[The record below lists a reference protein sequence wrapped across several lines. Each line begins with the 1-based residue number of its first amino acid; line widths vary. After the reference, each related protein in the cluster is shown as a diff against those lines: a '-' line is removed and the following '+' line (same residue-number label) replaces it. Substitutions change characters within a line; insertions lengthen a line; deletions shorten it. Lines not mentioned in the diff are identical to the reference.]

1 MRGAAPVDEDQ
12 RTRRASVMSL
22 VRDLVAA
29 LGANDDPLLGLFGA
43 FAYDLVFQ
51 IEDLVQKRARE
62 SDQRDIVLYVPDRL
76 LAYDR
81 ATGRGVVLSY
91 DFAWKG
97 KSTEGLPR
105 ETAESVYAKTPRQG
119 FADHAPGEY
128 QATVETARAAF
139 ARGDLFEAVPG
150 QLFAEPC
157 ERSPAEVFQ
166 RLCRINPSPYGALMN
181 LGDGEFLVSA
191 SPEMFVRSDGR
202 RVETCPISGTI
213 ARGVDAIGDAEQ
225 IRQLLNSE
233 KDEFELN
240 MCTDV
245 DRNDKARVCV
255 PGTIKVLARR
265 QIETYSKLFH
275 TVDHVEGMLRPGFD
289 SLDAFLTHA
298 WAVTVTGAPKLWAM
312 QFVEDHERSSRRW
325 YAGAIGAVNF
335 DGSINTGLTI
345 RTIRM
350 KDGLAEVRVGA
361 TCLFDSDPAAE
372 DRECQV
378 KAAALFQAL
387 RGDPPKPLSAFAP
400 DATGSGKRVL
410 LIDHDDSFV
419 HMLAD
424 YFRQV
429 GATVTVVRH
438 VHALADAEAARA
450 TICWCCRRGRAGR
463 RISAIAKTIDAA
475 LDKKLPIFGVC
486 LGVQAIGEYFGGQL
500 GQLGQPAHGRPSRV
514 QVRGGRLMQNL
525 PNEIVIGRYHS
536 LYVER
541 DSMPEVLTV
550 TASTEDGVAMAIE
563 HKTLAGRRRAVSP
576 GIADVARRR
585 SRPAHRGERVP
596 AWRTD
601 QLMIANRDPKEIPM
615 TFEHDLKAAVRTIP
629 DYPKPGILFR
639 DITTLLGDARAFRR
653 AVDELVQPW
662 AGNKIDKVAGIEA
675 RGFILGGAV
684 AHQVSAGFVPIR
696 KKGKLPHTT
705 VRIAY
710 SLEYGLDEMEM
721 HADAIHPGE
730 RVILVD
736 DLIATGGT
744 AEGAV
749 KLMRQIGANVVAACF
764 IIDLPDLGGAAKL
777 RAMDVP
783 VRTLMAFDGH

>member
-1 MRGAAPVDEDQ
+1 MNRTVFSLPEHSEYRTSSGLAITRAVEQFSGDAKRLDDLIDVLDRRRGVVLSSGTTVPGRYESFDLGFSDPPLVLETEAANFTLHALNGRGEVLIAFLGDVLREPCVVLSEKSASRLAGHIVRGAAPVDEEQ

-22 VRDLVAA
+22 VRNLVASFT
-29 LGANDDPLLGLFGA
+29 ANDDPMLGLFGA

-51 IEDLVQKRARE
+51 IEDLVQRRARE
-62 SDQRDIVLYVPDRL
+62 ADQRDIVLYVPDRL

-91 DFAWKG
+91 DFSWKG
-97 KSTEGLPR
+97 KSTAGLPR
-105 ETAESVYAKTPRQG
+105 DTAESIYAKTPRQG
-119 FADHAPGEY
+119 FADHGPGEY

-181 LGDGEFLVSA
+181 LGEGEFLVAA

-275 TVDHVEGMLRPGFD
+275 TVDHVEGILRPGFD
-289 SLDAFLTHA
+289 SLDAFLAHA

-312 QFVEDHERSSRRW
+312 QFVEDNERSSRRW

-387 RGDPPKPLSAFAP
+387 RGDAPKPLSAFAP
-400 DATGSGKRVL
+400 DATGSGKKVL

-429 GATVTVVRH
+429 GASVTVVRH
-438 VHALADAEAARA
+438 IHAQQMLSQKIWDLLVLSPGP
-450 TICWCCRRGRAGR
+450 GRPEDFG
-463 RISAIAKTIDAA
+463 ILKTIATA

-500 GQLGQPAHGRPSRV
+500 GQLSHPAHGRPSRV

-541 DSMPEVLTV
+541 DSVPDVLQV
-550 TASTEDGVAMAIE
+550 TATTEDGVAMAIE
-563 HKTLAGRRRAVSP
+563 HKTLPVGGVQFHPESLMSL
-576 GIADVARRR
+576 GGDVGLRIV
-585 SRPAHRGERVP
+585 E
-596 AWRTD
+596 
-601 QLMIANRDPKEIPM
+601 N
-615 TFEHDLKAAVRTIP
+615 
-629 DYPKPGILFR
+629 
-639 DITTLLGDARAFRR
+639 AFR
-653 AVDELVQPW
+653 L
-662 AGNKIDKVAGIEA
+662 
-675 RGFILGGAV
+675 
-684 AHQVSAGFVPIR
+684 H
-696 KKGKLPHTT
+696 
-705 VRIAY
+705 
-710 SLEYGLDEMEM
+710 
-721 HADAIHPGE
+721 
-730 RVILVD
+730 
-736 DLIATGGT
+736 
-744 AEGAV
+744 V
-749 KLMRQIGANVVAACF
+749 KAN
-764 IIDLPDLGGAAKL
+764 
-777 RAMDVP
+777 
-783 VRTLMAFDGH
+783 

>member
-1 MRGAAPVDEDQ
+1 MNRTVFSLPDHSEYRTRGGLLVARSVEHFSGGASRLDDLIELLDRRRGVVLSSGTTVPGRYESFDLGFADPPLQLQTTGLDFSLSALNVRGEVLIAFLGEVLRDPCIVITERSASRLAGHILRGEAPVDEDQ
-12 RTRRASVMSL
+12 RTRRATVMSL
-22 VRDLVAA
+22 VRELVAA
-29 LGANDDPLLGLFGA
+29 FGSNEDSLLGLFGA

-51 IEDLVQKRARE
+51 IEDLVQKRKRE
-62 SDQRDIVLYVPDRL
+62 ADQRDIVLFVPDRL

-81 ATGRGVVLSY
+81 ATARGVILSY
-91 DFAWKG
+91 DFAWNG
-97 KSTEGLPR
+97 QSSNGRLR
-105 ETAESVYAKTPRQG
+105 ETSESVYVKTPRQA
-119 FADHAPGEY
+119 FSDHAAGEY

-150 QLFAEPC
+150 QLFGEPC
-157 ERSPAEVFQ
+157 DRSPAEVFQ

-202 RVETCPISGTI
+202 RIETCPISGTI

-225 IRQLLNSE
+225 IRQLLNSQ

-245 DRNDKARVCV
+245 DRNDKARICV

-275 TVDHVEGMLRPGFD
+275 TVDHVEGMLRPDFD

-312 QFVEDHERSSRRW
+312 QFVEDHERSPRRW
-325 YAGAIGAVNF
+325 YAGAIGVVNF
-335 DGSINTGLTI
+335 DGGINTGLTI

-350 KDGLAEVRVGA
+350 KDGIAEVRVGA

-387 RGDPPKPLSAFAP
+387 RGDPPKRLSTFAP

-429 GATVTVVRH
+429 GAGVTVVRY
-438 VHALADAEAARA
+438 VHAQKMLDSGNYDLLVLSPGPGRPEDFGIAA
-450 TICWCCRRGRAGR
+450 
-463 RISAIAKTIDAA
+463 TIDAA
-475 LDKKLPIFGVC
+475 LGKKLPIFGVC
-486 LGVQAIGEYFGGQL
+486 LGVQAIGEYFGGRL
-500 GQLGQPAHGRPSRV
+500 GQLRQPAHGRPSRV
-514 QVRGGRLMQNL
+514 QVRGGRLMRNL

-541 DSMPEVLTV
+541 DGMPDVLEV

-563 HKTLAGRRRAVSP
+563 HKTLPVAGVQFHPESLMSL
-576 GIADVARRR
+576 G
-585 SRPAHRGERVP
+585 GEVGLRIVE
-596 AWRTD
+596 
-601 QLMIANRDPKEIPM
+601 N
-615 TFEHDLKAAVRTIP
+615 
-629 DYPKPGILFR
+629 
-639 DITTLLGDARAFRR
+639 AFRLN
-653 AVDELVQPW
+653 A
-662 AGNKIDKVAGIEA
+662 
-675 RGFILGGAV
+675 
-684 AHQVSAGFVPIR
+684 
-696 KKGKLPHTT
+696 
-705 VRIAY
+705 
-710 SLEYGLDEMEM
+710 
-721 HADAIHPGE
+721 
-730 RVILVD
+730 
-736 DLIATGGT
+736 
-744 AEGAV
+744 
-749 KLMRQIGANVVAACF
+749 
-764 IIDLPDLGGAAKL
+764 
-777 RAMDVP
+777 
-783 VRTLMAFDGH
+783 

>member
-1 MRGAAPVDEDQ
+1 MNRTVFSLPARSEYHTRGGLAVTRSVEQFSGGSSKLDDLIDLLDRRSGVVLSSGTTVPGRYESFDLGFADPPLRLETKGFDFSLQAQNARGEVLIAFLGDVLREPCVIITEKSSSCIAGHIVRGAAPIDEDQ

-29 LGANDDPLLGLFGA
+29 FGASEDPLLGLFGA

-91 DFAWKG
+91 DFAWKA
-97 KSTEGLPR
+97 KSSEGLPR
-105 ETAESVYAKTPRQG
+105 DTPESVYAKVPRQG
-119 FADHAPGEY
+119 FSDHALGEY

-191 SPEMFVRSDGR
+191 SPEMFVRSDGM

-213 ARGVDAIGDAEQ
+213 ARGIDAIGDAEQ

-361 TCLFDSDPAAE
+361 TCLFDSDPEAE

-438 VHALADAEAARA
+438 VHALEMLQQENWDLLVLSPGP
-450 TICWCCRRGRAGR
+450 GRPEDFG
-463 RISAIAKTIDAA
+463 ISRTIDAA
-475 LDKKLPIFGVC
+475 LDRKLPIFGVC
-486 LGVQAIGEYFGGQL
+486 LGLQAIGEYFGGQL
-500 GQLGQPAHGRPSRV
+500 GQLRQPAHGRPSSV

-541 DSMPEVLTV
+541 GSIPEVLTV
-550 TASTEDGVAMAIE
+550 TASTEDGIAMAIE
-563 HKTLAGRRRAVSP
+563 HRTLPVGGVQFHPESLMSL
-576 GIADVARRR
+576 G
-585 SRPAHRGERVP
+585 GEVGLRIVE
-596 AWRTD
+596 
-601 QLMIANRDPKEIPM
+601 N
-615 TFEHDLKAAVRTIP
+615 
-629 DYPKPGILFR
+629 
-639 DITTLLGDARAFRR
+639 AFR
-653 AVDELVQPW
+653 
-662 AGNKIDKVAGIEA
+662 
-675 RGFILGGAV
+675 LGMPA
-684 AHQVSAGFVPIR
+684 S
-696 KKGKLPHTT
+696 
-705 VRIAY
+705 
-710 SLEYGLDEMEM
+710 
-721 HADAIHPGE
+721 
-730 RVILVD
+730 
-736 DLIATGGT
+736 
-744 AEGAV
+744 
-749 KLMRQIGANVVAACF
+749 
-764 IIDLPDLGGAAKL
+764 
-777 RAMDVP
+777 
-783 VRTLMAFDGH
+783 

>member
-1 MRGAAPVDEDQ
+1 MNRTVFSLPDHSEYRTRGGLLVTRSVEHFSGGASRLDDLIELLDRRRGVVLSSGTTVPGRYESFDLGFADPPLQLQTTGVNFSLSALNARGEVLIAFLGDVLREPCVVITERSAGRLAGHVLRGEAPVDEDQ

-29 LGANDDPLLGLFGA
+29 FGANDDALLGLFGA

-51 IEDLVQKRARE
+51 IEDLVQKRPRE
-62 SDQRDIVLYVPDRL
+62 SDQRDIVLFVPDRL

-81 ATGRGVVLSY
+81 ATAQGVVLSY
-91 DFAWKG
+91 DFAWNG
-97 KSTEGLPR
+97 RSSRGLPR
-105 ETAESVYAKTPRQG
+105 DTSESVYARTPRQG
-119 FADHAPGEY
+119 FADHAAGEY

-150 QLFAEPC
+150 QLFGEPC

-181 LGDGEFLVSA
+181 LGEGEFLVAA

-202 RVETCPISGTI
+202 RIETCPISGTI

-225 IRQLLNSE
+225 IRQLLNSQ

-312 QFVEDHERSSRRW
+312 QFVEDHERSPRRW
-325 YAGAIGAVNF
+325 YAGAIGVVNF

-387 RGDPPKPLSAFAP
+387 RGDPPKRLSTFAP

-429 GATVTVVRH
+429 GASVTVVRY
-438 VHALADAEAARA
+438 VHARHMLESASYDLLVLSPGP
-450 TICWCCRRGRAGR
+450 GRPEDF
-463 RISAIAKTIDAA
+463 AIASTIDAA
-475 LDKKLPIFGVC
+475 LARKLPIFGVC
-486 LGVQAIGEYFGGQL
+486 LGVQAIGEYFGGRL
-500 GQLGQPAHGRPSRV
+500 GQLQQPAHGRPSRV
-514 QVRGGRLMQNL
+514 QVKGGRLMQNL

-541 DSMPEVLTV
+541 DSMPDVLQV

-563 HKTLAGRRRAVSP
+563 HKTLPVAGVQFHPESLMSL
-576 GIADVARRR
+576 G
-585 SRPAHRGERVP
+585 GEVGLRIVE
-596 AWRTD
+596 
-601 QLMIANRDPKEIPM
+601 N
-615 TFEHDLKAAVRTIP
+615 
-629 DYPKPGILFR
+629 
-639 DITTLLGDARAFRR
+639 AFR
-653 AVDELVQPW
+653 
-662 AGNKIDKVAGIEA
+662 
-675 RGFILGGAV
+675 LGA
-684 AHQVSAGFVPIR
+684 
-696 KKGKLPHTT
+696 LT
-705 VRIAY
+705 
-710 SLEYGLDEMEM
+710 
-721 HADAIHPGE
+721 
-730 RVILVD
+730 
-736 DLIATGGT
+736 
-744 AEGAV
+744 
-749 KLMRQIGANVVAACF
+749 N
-764 IIDLPDLGGAAKL
+764 
-777 RAMDVP
+777 
-783 VRTLMAFDGH
+783 

>member
-1 MRGAAPVDEDQ
+1 MNRTAFSLPAHSQYRTHGGLEISRVVEQFTGGASRLDDLIDLLDRRRGVVLSSGTTVPGRYESFDLGFSDPPLRLETAGSGFSLEALNQRGEVLIAFLGDTLREPCVVITEKNASRLAGHIVRGAAPVDEEQ

-29 LGANDDPLLGLFGA
+29 LGAAADPLLGLFGA

-51 IEDLVQKRARE
+51 MEDLVQKRARE
-62 SDQRDIVLYVPDRL
+62 ADQRDIVLYVPDRL

-81 ATGRGVVLSY
+81 ATGRGVVLNY

-97 KSTEGLPR
+97 KSTAGLPR
-105 ETAESVYAKTPRQG
+105 DTTESIYAKTARQG

-181 LGDGEFLVSA
+181 LGDGEFLVAA

-312 QFVEDHERSSRRW
+312 QFVEDNERSSRRW
-325 YAGAIGAVNF
+325 YAGAIGCVNF

-410 LIDHDDSFV
+410 LIDQDDSFV

-438 VHALADAEAARA
+438 VHAQEMLKQNGWDLLVLSPGPGRPEDFAISR
-450 TICWCCRRGRAGR
+450 TIG
-463 RISAIAKTIDAA
+463 TA

-500 GQLGQPAHGRPSRV
+500 GQLGPPAPGRPLPFALCRAR
-514 QVRGGRLMQNL
+514 QHARCAQCDREHRGR
-525 PNEIVIGRYHS
+525 R
-536 LYVER
+536 R
-541 DSMPEVLTV
+541 DGDR
-550 TASTEDGVAMAIE
+550 AQD
-563 HKTLAGRRRAVSP
+563 LAGRRRAVPP
-576 GIADVARRR
+576 GIADVAWRR
-585 SRPAHRGERVP
+585 SGSADRGERVP
-596 AWRTD
+596 AWRGR
-601 QLMIANRDPKEIPM
+601 QLKRIRHCEEHLRRSNPALPAPHGLLRGVCHRARIRATRWLAM
-615 TFEHDLKAAVRTIP
+615 T
-629 DYPKPGILFR
+629 
-639 DITTLLGDARAFRR
+639 
-653 AVDELVQPW
+653 
-662 AGNKIDKVAGIEA
+662 
-675 RGFILGGAV
+675 
-684 AHQVSAGFVPIR
+684 
-696 KKGKLPHTT
+696 KK
-705 VRIAY
+705 
-710 SLEYGLDEMEM
+710 
-721 HADAIHPGE
+721 
-730 RVILVD
+730 
-736 DLIATGGT
+736 
-744 AEGAV
+744 
-749 KLMRQIGANVVAACF
+749 
-764 IIDLPDLGGAAKL
+764 
-777 RAMDVP
+777 
-783 VRTLMAFDGH
+783 

>member
-1 MRGAAPVDEDQ
+1 MNRTAFSLPARSEYRTHGGLMVSRSVEQFSGDAKRLDDLIDLLDRRRGVVLSSGTTVPGRYESFDLGFSDPPMKLETTGSDFLLEALNERGQVLIAFLGDALREPCVVITKKDPTRLAGHIVRGAAPVDEDQ

-29 LGANDDPLLGLFGA
+29 LGAHDDPLLGLFGA

-81 ATGRGVVLSY
+81 ASGRGVVLNY
-91 DFAWKG
+91 DFTWKEM
-97 KSTEGLPR
+97 SSEGLPR
-105 ETAESVYAKTPRQG
+105 TTLESVYAQTPRQG
-119 FADHAPGEY
+119 FADHQAGEY

-181 LGDGEFLVSA
+181 LGDGEFLVAA
-191 SPEMFVRSDGR
+191 SPEMFVRCDGR

-275 TVDHVEGMLRPGFD
+275 TVDHVEGILRPGFD

-312 QFVEDHERSSRRW
+312 QFVEDHERSPRRW

-438 VHALADAEAARA
+438 IHAQQMLD
-450 TICWCCRRGRAGR
+450 TQNYDLLVLSPGPGRPEDFG
-463 RISAIAKTIDAA
+463 ISKTIDAA
-475 LDKKLPIFGVC
+475 LGKKLPIFGVC
-486 LGVQAIGEYFGGQL
+486 LGVQAIGEYFGGHL

-514 QVRGGRLMQNL
+514 QVRGGRLMRNL

-541 DSMPEVLTV
+541 DSMPEVLSV

-563 HKTLAGRRRAVSP
+563 HKTLPVGGVQFHPESLMSL
-576 GIADVARRR
+576 G
-585 SRPAHRGERVP
+585 GEVGLRIVE
-596 AWRTD
+596 
-601 QLMIANRDPKEIPM
+601 N
-615 TFEHDLKAAVRTIP
+615 
-629 DYPKPGILFR
+629 
-639 DITTLLGDARAFRR
+639 AFR
-653 AVDELVQPW
+653 
-662 AGNKIDKVAGIEA
+662 
-675 RGFILGGAV
+675 LG
-684 AHQVSAGFVPIR
+684 
-696 KKGKLPHTT
+696 
-705 VRIAY
+705 
-710 SLEYGLDEMEM
+710 
-721 HADAIHPGE
+721 
-730 RVILVD
+730 
-736 DLIATGGT
+736 
-744 AEGAV
+744 
-749 KLMRQIGANVVAACF
+749 
-764 IIDLPDLGGAAKL
+764 
-777 RAMDVP
+777 VP
-783 VRTLMAFDGH
+783 VS

>member
-1 MRGAAPVDEDQ
+1 MNRTVFSLPEHSEYRTKGGLAVSRAVEHFTGHADRLDDLIDLLDRRRGVVLSSGTTVPGRYDSFDLGFSDPPLRLETVGSNFSLEALNARGEVLIAFLGDTLREPCVVIDDKTATRLGGHILRGDAPVDEGE

-22 VRDLVAA
+22 VRDLVAV
-29 LGANDDPLLGLFGA
+29 LGSSADALLGLFGA

-51 IEDLVQKRARE
+51 MEDLVQKRTRE
-62 SDQRDIVLYVPDRL
+62 SDQRDVVLYVPDRL

-81 ATGRGVVLSY
+81 ATGRGVILSY

-97 KSTEGLPR
+97 KSTDGLPR
-105 ETAESVYAKTPRQG
+105 ETQESIYAKIPRQG

-181 LGDGEFLVSA
+181 LGDGEFLVAA

-245 DRNDKARVCV
+245 DRNDKARICV

-275 TVDHVEGMLRPGFD
+275 TVDHVEGVLRPGFD

-312 QFVEDHERSSRRW
+312 QFVE
-325 YAGAIGAVNF
+325 

-387 RGDPPKPLSAFAP
+387 RGDPPKPLSAIAP
-400 DATGSGKRVL
+400 DASGSGKRVL

-438 VHALADAEAARA
+438 VHALDMLRA
-450 TICWCCRRGRAGR
+450 QSYDLLVLSPGPGRPEDFGV
-463 RISAIAKTIDAA
+463 AKTIGAA

-486 LGVQAIGEYFGGQL
+486 LGLQAIGEYFGGQL
-500 GQLGQPAHGRPSRV
+500 GQLGQPAHGRPSRI
-514 QVRGGRLMQNL
+514 QVRGGRLLQNL

-541 DSMPEVLTV
+541 DSMPDVLDV

-563 HKTLAGRRRAVSP
+563 HRTLPIGGVQFHPESLMSL
-576 GIADVARRR
+576 G
-585 SRPAHRGERVP
+585 GEVGLRIVE
-596 AWRTD
+596 
-601 QLMIANRDPKEIPM
+601 N
-615 TFEHDLKAAVRTIP
+615 
-629 DYPKPGILFR
+629 
-639 DITTLLGDARAFRR
+639 AFRLKES
-653 AVDELVQPW
+653 V
-662 AGNKIDKVAGIEA
+662 
-675 RGFILGGAV
+675 
-684 AHQVSAGFVPIR
+684 H
-696 KKGKLPHTT
+696 
-705 VRIAY
+705 
-710 SLEYGLDEMEM
+710 
-721 HADAIHPGE
+721 
-730 RVILVD
+730 
-736 DLIATGGT
+736 
-744 AEGAV
+744 
-749 KLMRQIGANVVAACF
+749 
-764 IIDLPDLGGAAKL
+764 
-777 RAMDVP
+777 
-783 VRTLMAFDGH
+783 

>member
-1 MRGAAPVDEDQ
+1 MNRTVFSLPEHETYRTAGGLDVSRAALRFTGGAALDELIELLDRRRGVVLSSGTTVPGRYESFDMGFADPPLVLETAGTRFELRALNPRGEVLIAFLAATLREPSITIAETSATRIAGTILRGEAPVDEEQ
-12 RTRRASVMSL
+12 RTRRASAMSL
-22 VRDLVAA
+22 VRAIVATLA
-29 LGANDDPLLGLFGA
+29 SQADPLLGLYGA

-51 IEDLVQKRARE
+51 MEDLTMKRARE
-62 SDQRDIVLYVPDRL
+62 ADQRDIVLYIPDRL

-81 ATGRGVVLSY
+81 ATGRGVTLSY
-91 DFAWKG
+91 DFAFNG
-97 KSTEGLPR
+97 KSTEGLPNA
-105 ETAESVYAKTPRQG
+105 TGDSVYARTARQG
-119 FADHAPGEY
+119 FTDHAPGEY

-157 ERSPAEVFQ
+157 DRSPAEVFQ
-166 RLCRINPSPYGALMN
+166 RLCRINPSPYGGLVN

-202 RVETCPISGTI
+202 RIETCPISGTI
-213 ARGVDAIGDAEQ
+213 ARGADAIGDAER
-225 IRQLLNSE
+225 IRELLNSQ

-289 SLDAFLTHA
+289 ALDAFLTHA
-298 WAVTVTGAPKLWAM
+298 WAVTVTGAPKKWAM

-325 YAGAIGAVNF
+325 YAGAFGFVGF

-372 DRECQV
+372 DRECLT

-387 RGDPPKPLSAFAP
+387 RGDPPKPLSAVAP

-429 GATVTVVRH
+429 GAQVSVTRH
-438 VHALADAEAARA
+438 NHALAMLGSGSYDLLVLSPGP
-450 TICWCCRRGRAGR
+450 GRPEDFG
-463 RISAIAKTIDAA
+463 IAKTIDLA
-475 LDKKLPIFGVC
+475 LEKKLPVFGVC

-500 GQLGQPAHGRPSRV
+500 GQLTQPAHGRPSRV
-514 QVRGGRLMQNL
+514 QVRGGTLMQNL
-525 PNEIVIGRYHS
+525 PNEITIGRYHS
-536 LYVER
+536 LFVER
-541 DSMPEVLTV
+541 DSMPDVLDV

-563 HKTLAGRRRAVSP
+563 HKTLPVGGVQFHPES
-576 GIADVARRR
+576 
-585 SRPAHRGERVP
+585 
-596 AWRTD
+596 
-601 QLMIANRDPKEIPM
+601 LMS
-615 TFEHDLKAAVRTIP
+615 
-629 DYPKPGILFR
+629 
-639 DITTLLGDARAFRR
+639 LGDEVGLRIVENAFR
-653 AVDELVQPW
+653 
-662 AGNKIDKVAGIEA
+662 
-675 RGFILGGAV
+675 LG
-684 AHQVSAGFVPIR
+684 H
-696 KKGKLPHTT
+696 
-705 VRIAY
+705 
-710 SLEYGLDEMEM
+710 
-721 HADAIHPGE
+721 
-730 RVILVD
+730 
-736 DLIATGGT
+736 
-744 AEGAV
+744 
-749 KLMRQIGANVVAACF
+749 NAA
-764 IIDLPDLGGAAKL
+764 
-777 RAMDVP
+777 
-783 VRTLMAFDGH
+783 

>member
-1 MRGAAPVDEDQ
+1 MNRTAFSLPEHSEYRTSGGLAISRTVEQFTGDAKRLDDLIELLDRRRGVVLSSGTTVPGRYESFDLGFSDPPLVLQTVGSDFSLTALNTRGEVLIAFLGDVLREPCVVISEKSPTRLAGHIIRGAAPVEEDQ

-29 LGANDDPLLGLFGA
+29 LFANDDPLLGLFGA
-43 FAYDLVFQ
+43 FAYD
-51 IEDLVQKRARE
+51 
-62 SDQRDIVLYVPDRL
+62 
-76 LAYDR
+76 R

-91 DFAWKG
+91 DFTWKG
-97 KSTEGLPR
+97 KSTKGLPR
-105 ETAESVYAKTPRQG
+105 DTAESVYAKTPRQG
-119 FADHAPGEY
+119 FADHGPGEY
-128 QATVETARAAF
+128 QATVEVARAAF

-150 QLFAEPC
+150 QLFAETC

-181 LGDGEFLVSA
+181 LGEGEFLVAA

-275 TVDHVEGMLRPGFD
+275 TVDHVEGVQRTGFD
-289 SLDAFLTHA
+289 TLDAFLTHA

-312 QFVEDHERSSRRW
+312 QFVEDHERSPRRW
-325 YAGAIGAVNF
+325 YAGAIGCVNF

-400 DATGSGKRVL
+400 DATGSGKQVL

-429 GATVTVVRH
+429 GADVTVVRH
-438 VHALADAEAARA
+438 VHALDMLKRKAWDLLVLSPGP
-450 TICWCCRRGRAGR
+450 GRPEDFG
-463 RISAIAKTIDAA
+463 ISKTI
-475 LDKKLPIFGVC
+475 G
-486 LGVQAIGEYFGGQL
+486 
-500 GQLGQPAHGRPSRV
+500 
-514 QVRGGRLMQNL
+514 
-525 PNEIVIGRYHS
+525 
-536 LYVER
+536 
-541 DSMPEVLTV
+541 
-550 TASTEDGVAMAIE
+550 
-563 HKTLAGRRRAVSP
+563 
-576 GIADVARRR
+576 
-585 SRPAHRGERVP
+585 
-596 AWRTD
+596 
-601 QLMIANRDPKEIPM
+601 
-615 TFEHDLKAAVRTIP
+615 
-629 DYPKPGILFR
+629 
-639 DITTLLGDARAFRR
+639 
-653 AVDELVQPW
+653 
-662 AGNKIDKVAGIEA
+662 
-675 RGFILGGAV
+675 
-684 AHQVSAGFVPIR
+684 
-696 KKGKLPHTT
+696 
-705 VRIAY
+705 
-710 SLEYGLDEMEM
+710 
-721 HADAIHPGE
+721 
-730 RVILVD
+730 
-736 DLIATGGT
+736 
-744 AEGAV
+744 
-749 KLMRQIGANVVAACF
+749 
-764 IIDLPDLGGAAKL
+764 
-777 RAMDVP
+777 
-783 VRTLMAFDGH
+783 

>member
-1 MRGAAPVDEDQ
+1 MNRTVFSLPDHSEYRTRGGLLVARSVEHFSGGASRLDDLIELLDRRRGVVLSSGTTVPGRYESFDLGFADPPLQLQTTGLDFSLSALNVRGEVLIAFLGEVLRDPCIVITERSASRLAGHILRGEAPVDEDQ
-12 RTRRASVMSL
+12 RTRRATVMSL
-22 VRDLVAA
+22 VRELVAA
-29 LGANDDPLLGLFGA
+29 FGSNEDSLLGLFGA

-51 IEDLVQKRARE
+51 IEDLVQKRKRE
-62 SDQRDIVLYVPDRL
+62 ADQRDIVLFVPDRL

-81 ATGRGVVLSY
+81 ATARGVILSY
-91 DFAWKG
+91 DFAWNG
-97 KSTEGLPR
+97 QSSNGRLR
-105 ETAESVYAKTPRQG
+105 ETSESVYVKTPRQA
-119 FADHAPGEY
+119 FSDHAAGEY

-150 QLFAEPC
+150 QLFGEPC
-157 ERSPAEVFQ
+157 DRSPAEVFQ

-202 RVETCPISGTI
+202 RIETCPISGTI

-225 IRQLLNSE
+225 IRQLLNSQ

-245 DRNDKARVCV
+245 DRNDKARICV

-312 QFVEDHERSSRRW
+312 QFVEDHERSPRRW
-325 YAGAIGAVNF
+325 YAGAIGVVNF
-335 DGSINTGLTI
+335 DGGINTGLTI

-350 KDGLAEVRVGA
+350 KDGIAEVRVGA

-387 RGDPPKPLSAFAP
+387 RGDPPKRLSTFAP

-429 GATVTVVRH
+429 GAGVTVVRY
-438 VHALADAEAARA
+438 VHAQKMLDSGNYDLLVLSPGPGRPEDFSIAA
-450 TICWCCRRGRAGR
+450 
-463 RISAIAKTIDAA
+463 TIDAA
-475 LDKKLPIFGVC
+475 LGKKLPIFGVC
-486 LGVQAIGEYFGGQL
+486 LGVQAIGEYFGGRL
-500 GQLGQPAHGRPSRV
+500 GQLRQPAHGRPSRV
-514 QVRGGRLMQNL
+514 QVRGGRLMRNL

-541 DSMPEVLTV
+541 DGMPDVLEV

-563 HKTLAGRRRAVSP
+563 HKTLPVAGVQFHPESLMSL
-576 GIADVARRR
+576 G
-585 SRPAHRGERVP
+585 GEVGLRIVE
-596 AWRTD
+596 
-601 QLMIANRDPKEIPM
+601 N
-615 TFEHDLKAAVRTIP
+615 
-629 DYPKPGILFR
+629 
-639 DITTLLGDARAFRR
+639 AFR
-653 AVDELVQPW
+653 L
-662 AGNKIDKVAGIEA
+662 
-675 RGFILGGAV
+675 
-684 AHQVSAGFVPIR
+684 SA
-696 KKGKLPHTT
+696 
-705 VRIAY
+705 
-710 SLEYGLDEMEM
+710 
-721 HADAIHPGE
+721 
-730 RVILVD
+730 
-736 DLIATGGT
+736 
-744 AEGAV
+744 
-749 KLMRQIGANVVAACF
+749 
-764 IIDLPDLGGAAKL
+764 
-777 RAMDVP
+777 
-783 VRTLMAFDGH
+783 

>member
-1 MRGAAPVDEDQ
+1 MNRTVFALPARSDYVTRGGLAITRVAEQFTGGANRLDDLVSLLDRRRGVVLSSGTTVPGRYESFDLGFSDPPLKLETTGVNFKLEALNARGEVLIAFLADVLREPCVVVSEKTATGLAGHIIRGDAPVEEDQ

-29 LGANDDPLLGLFGA
+29 FSANDDGLLGLFGA

-51 IEDLVQKRARE
+51 IEDLVQRRPRE
-62 SDQRDIVLYVPDRL
+62 TDQRDIVLYVPDRL

-97 KSTEGLPR
+97 TSTKGLPR
-105 ETAESVYAKTPRQG
+105 ETAESPYVKTGRQG

-139 ARGDLFEAVPG
+139 VRGDLFEAVPG

-157 ERSPAEVFQ
+157 DRSPAEVFQ
-166 RLCRINPSPYGALMN
+166 RLCVINPSPYGALMN

-213 ARGVDAIGDAEQ
+213 ARGTDAIGDAEQ

-289 SLDAFLTHA
+289 ALDAFLTHA

-312 QFVEDHERSSRRW
+312 QFVEDHERSPRRW

-429 GATVTVVRH
+429 GASVTVVRY
-438 VHALADAEAARA
+438 VHALDMLKQKR
-450 TICWCCRRGRAGR
+450 WDLLVLSPGPGRPEDFG
-463 RISAIAKTIDAA
+463 IKTTIDAA
-475 LDKKLPIFGVC
+475 LENKLPVFGVC
-486 LGVQAIGEYFGGQL
+486 LGVQAIGEYFGGEL
-500 GQLGQPAHGRPSRV
+500 GQLAHPAHGRPSRV
-514 QVRGGRLMQNL
+514 QVRGGRLMRNL

-536 LYVER
+536 LFVER
-541 DSMPEVLTV
+541 DSMPEVLDV
-550 TASTEDGVAMAIE
+550 TASTEDGVAMALE
-563 HKTLAGRRRAVSP
+563 HKTLPVGGVQFHPES
-576 GIADVARRR
+576 
-585 SRPAHRGERVP
+585 
-596 AWRTD
+596 
-601 QLMIANRDPKEIPM
+601 LMS
-615 TFEHDLKAAVRTIP
+615 
-629 DYPKPGILFR
+629 
-639 DITTLLGDARAFRR
+639 LGNEVGLRIVENAFRL
-653 AVDELVQPW
+653 DT
-662 AGNKIDKVAGIEA
+662 EA
-675 RGFILGGAV
+675 
-684 AHQVSAGFVPIR
+684 
-696 KKGKLPHTT
+696 
-705 VRIAY
+705 
-710 SLEYGLDEMEM
+710 
-721 HADAIHPGE
+721 
-730 RVILVD
+730 
-736 DLIATGGT
+736 
-744 AEGAV
+744 
-749 KLMRQIGANVVAACF
+749 N
-764 IIDLPDLGGAAKL
+764 
-777 RAMDVP
+777 
-783 VRTLMAFDGH
+783 

>member
-1 MRGAAPVDEDQ
+1 MNRTVFSLPERSEFTTASGLAILRSVEHFQGNANRLDALIDLLDRRRGVVLSSGTTVPGRYESFDLGFADPPLVLETNGVDFALTALNAGGEVLIAFLGDPLREPCVVITEKTATRLAGHVVRGEAPVEEDQ
-12 RTRRASVMSL
+12 RTRRASVMSV
-22 VRDLVAA
+22 VRDLVRVFASS
-29 LGANDDPLLGLFGA
+29 DDGMLGLFGA

-51 IEDLVQKRARE
+51 IEDLVERRPRE
-62 SDQRDIVLYVPDRL
+62 KDQRDIVLYVPDRL

-81 ATGRGVVLSY
+81 ATSRGAQLSY
-91 DFAWKG
+91 DFTWKG
-97 KSTEGLPR
+97 KSTAGLPR
-105 ETAESVYAKTPRQG
+105 DTAESLYAKTSRQG

-181 LGDGEFLVSA
+181 LGDGEFLVAA

-275 TVDHVEGMLRPGFD
+275 TVDHVEGMLRPGYD
-289 SLDAFLTHA
+289 ALDAFLTHA

-312 QFVEDHERSSRRW
+312 QFVEDHERSPRRW
-325 YAGAIGAVNF
+325 YAGAIGVINF
-335 DGSINTGLTI
+335 DGSINTGLPI

-361 TCLFDSDPAAE
+361 TCLFDSDAAAE

-387 RGDPPKPLSAFAP
+387 RGDPPKPLSAVAP
-400 DATGSGKRVL
+400 DATGSGKQVL

-429 GATVTVVRH
+429 GASVTVVRY
-438 VHALADAEAARA
+438 VHALSMMTKRKWDLLVLSPGP
-450 TICWCCRRGRAGR
+450 GRPEDFK
-463 RISAIAKTIDAA
+463 IASTIDAA
-475 LDKKLPIFGVC
+475 LEKKLAIFGVC

-541 DSMPEVLTV
+541 DSMPDVLDV

-563 HKTLAGRRRAVSP
+563 HKTLAVGGVQFHPESLMSL
-576 GIADVARRR
+576 G
-585 SRPAHRGERVP
+585 GEVGLRIVE
-596 AWRTD
+596 
-601 QLMIANRDPKEIPM
+601 N
-615 TFEHDLKAAVRTIP
+615 
-629 DYPKPGILFR
+629 
-639 DITTLLGDARAFRR
+639 AFR
-653 AVDELVQPW
+653 
-662 AGNKIDKVAGIEA
+662 
-675 RGFILGGAV
+675 LG
-684 AHQVSAGFVPIR
+684 
-696 KKGKLPHTT
+696 T
-705 VRIAY
+705 
-710 SLEYGLDEMEM
+710 
-721 HADAIHPGE
+721 
-730 RVILVD
+730 
-736 DLIATGGT
+736 
-744 AEGAV
+744 
-749 KLMRQIGANVVAACF
+749 
-764 IIDLPDLGGAAKL
+764 
-777 RAMDVP
+777 P
-783 VRTLMAFDGH
+783 VN

>member
-1 MRGAAPVDEDQ
+1 MNRTVFSLPEHSEYLTHGGLSVRRAVEHFSGGASRLDKLIELLDRRRGVVLSSGTTVPGRYESFDLGFSDPPFVLQTSGVDFSLRALNERGEVLIAFLADTLREASVVFTDKTASRLAGHIIRGKAPVEEDQ

-22 VRDLVAA
+22 VRDMVANFA
-29 LGANDDPLLGLFGA
+29 AGEDALLGLFGA

-51 IEDLVQKRARE
+51 IEDLVQKRPRE
-62 SDQRDIVLYVPDRL
+62 KDQRDIVLYVPDRL

-81 ATGRGVVLSY
+81 ATSRGAVLSY
-91 DFAWKG
+91 DFAWQG
-97 KSTEGLPR
+97 NSTDGLSRQTPD
-105 ETAESVYAKTPRQG
+105 SVYANTNRQG
-119 FADHAPGEY
+119 FSDHAPGEY
-128 QATVETARAAF
+128 QATVELARAAF

-157 ERSPAEVFQ
+157 ERTPAEVFQ

-181 LGDGEFLVSA
+181 LGDGEYLVSA
-191 SPEMFVRSDGR
+191 SPEMFVRSDGK

-213 ARGVDAIGDAEQ
+213 ARGIDAIGDAEQ

-289 SLDAFLTHA
+289 ALDAFLTHA

-312 QFVEDHERSSRRW
+312 QFVEDHERSPRRW
-325 YAGAIGAVNF
+325 YAGAIGCVNF

-361 TCLFDSDPAAE
+361 TCLFDSNPAAE

-387 RGDPPKPLSAFAP
+387 RGDPARPLSSTAP
-400 DATGSGKRVL
+400 DATGSGKQVL

-429 GATVTVVRH
+429 GAQVTVVRY
-438 VHALADAEAARA
+438 VHALDLLKQRK
-450 TICWCCRRGRAGR
+450 WDLLVLSPGPGRPEDFG
-463 RISAIAKTIDAA
+463 ISGTIDAA
-475 LDKKLPIFGVC
+475 LKKKMPIFGVC

-500 GQLGQPAHGRPSRV
+500 GQLSQPAHGRPSRV
-514 QVRGGRLMQNL
+514 QIKGGRLMRSL

-541 DSMPEVLTV
+541 DSMPDVLEV

-563 HKTLAGRRRAVSP
+563 HKTLPVGGVQFHPESLMSL
-576 GIADVARRR
+576 G
-585 SRPAHRGERVP
+585 GEVGLRIVE
-596 AWRTD
+596 
-601 QLMIANRDPKEIPM
+601 N
-615 TFEHDLKAAVRTIP
+615 
-629 DYPKPGILFR
+629 
-639 DITTLLGDARAFRR
+639 AFR
-653 AVDELVQPW
+653 L
-662 AGNKIDKVAGIEA
+662 GA
-675 RGFILGGAV
+675 RV
-684 AHQVSAGFVPIR
+684 
-696 KKGKLPHTT
+696 
-705 VRIAY
+705 
-710 SLEYGLDEMEM
+710 
-721 HADAIHPGE
+721 
-730 RVILVD
+730 
-736 DLIATGGT
+736 
-744 AEGAV
+744 
-749 KLMRQIGANVVAACF
+749 N
-764 IIDLPDLGGAAKL
+764 
-777 RAMDVP
+777 
-783 VRTLMAFDGH
+783 

>member
-1 MRGAAPVDEDQ
+1 MNRTVFSLPAEASYRTAGGLAVMRSAAPFGGGAHLDDLIALLDRRRGVVLSSGTTVPGRYESFDLGFSDPPLMLETTGAQFALTALNGRGEVLIGFLSAVLRDPCVVIDTTTATRIAGHILRGDAPVDEEQ

-22 VRDLVAA
+22 VRDMVAH
-29 LGANDDPLLGLFGA
+29 LFSSDDPMLGLYGA

-51 IEDLVQKRARE
+51 VEDLTQKRARE
-62 SDQRDIVLYVPDRL
+62 ADQRDIVLYIPDRI

-81 ATGRGVVLSY
+81 ATGRGMELAY
-91 DFAWKG
+91 DFAFG
-97 KSTEGLPR
+97 ARTTQGLPR
-105 ETAESVYAKTPRQG
+105 DTADSPYVKSPRQG
-119 FADHAPGEY
+119 FADHAPGDY
-128 QATVETARAAF
+128 QRTVETARAAF

-166 RLCRINPSPYGALMN
+166 RLCIINPSPYGALMN

-213 ARGVDAIGDAEQ
+213 ARGKDAIGDAEQ

-289 SLDAFLTHA
+289 ALDAFLTHA
-298 WAVTVTGAPKLWAM
+298 WAVTVTGAPKKWAM
-312 QFVEDHERSSRRW
+312 QFVEDNERSSRRW
-325 YAGAIGAVNF
+325 YAGAIGVVTF
-335 DGSINTGLTI
+335 DGGINTGITI

-361 TCLFDSDPAAE
+361 TLLFDSDPVAE
-372 DRECQV
+372 EKECQT

-400 DATGSGKRVL
+400 DATGSGKKVL

-429 GATVTVVRH
+429 GADVSVVRY
-438 VHALADAEAARA
+438 VHAQQMLASKAFDLVVLSPGP
-450 TICWCCRRGRAGR
+450 GRPQDFGIR
-463 RISAIAKTIDAA
+463 KTIDTAIE
-475 LDKKLPIFGVC
+475 KQLPVFGVC
-486 LGVQAIGEYFGGQL
+486 LGVQAIGEYFGGEL
-500 GQLGQPAHGRPSRV
+500 GQLAQPAHGRPSRI
-514 QVRGGRLMQNL
+514 QVRGGRLMRNL

-536 LYVER
+536 LFV
-541 DSMPEVLTV
+541 DMPSMPDVLSV

-563 HKTLAGRRRAVSP
+563 HKTLPIGGVQFHPESLMSL
-576 GIADVARRR
+576 G
-585 SRPAHRGERVP
+585 GEVGLRIVE
-596 AWRTD
+596 
-601 QLMIANRDPKEIPM
+601 N
-615 TFEHDLKAAVRTIP
+615 
-629 DYPKPGILFR
+629 
-639 DITTLLGDARAFRR
+639 AFR
-653 AVDELVQPW
+653 LSP
-662 AGNKIDKVAGIEA
+662 
-675 RGFILGGAV
+675 
-684 AHQVSAGFVPIR
+684 SP
-696 KKGKLPHTT
+696 
-705 VRIAY
+705 
-710 SLEYGLDEMEM
+710 
-721 HADAIHPGE
+721 
-730 RVILVD
+730 
-736 DLIATGGT
+736 
-744 AEGAV
+744 
-749 KLMRQIGANVVAACF
+749 
-764 IIDLPDLGGAAKL
+764 
-777 RAMDVP
+777 
-783 VRTLMAFDGH
+783 

>member
-1 MRGAAPVDEDQ
+1 MVFNRPCAPRTAQHSSGGPPGNRWPARFLFHPIARGRHAAAAVLCVLCGVPSASFVRGAQENPMNRTAFALPAHSEYRTRVGLASTRAVEQFTGNAKRLDDLIDLLDRRRGVVLSSGTTVPGRYESFDLGFADPPLVLETRGTDFALQALNRRGEVLIDFLGATLREPSVVITQHTPARLAGHIVRGEAPVEEDQ
-12 RTRRASVMSL
+12 RTRRASVISL
-22 VRDLVAA
+22 VRA
-29 LGANDDPLLGLFGA
+29 LIATFSANEDPLLGLFGA

-51 IEDLVQKRARE
+51 FEDLKQKRARAD
-62 SDQRDIVLYVPDRL
+62 DQRDIVLYVPDRL

-81 ATGRGVVLSY
+81 ATGRGVILTY
-91 DFAWKG
+91 DFAWNG
-97 KSTEGLPR
+97 ESTAGLPR
-105 ETAESVYAKTPRQG
+105 DTGESIYLKEPRQG

-289 SLDAFLTHA
+289 ALDDFLTHA
-298 WAVTVTGAPKLWAM
+298 WAVTVTGAPILWAM
-312 QFVEDHERSSRRW
+312 QFVEDHERSPRRW
-325 YAGAIGAVNF
+325 YAGAIGSVNF
-335 DGSINTGLTI
+335 DYTTNTGLTI
-345 RTIRM
+345 RSIRM

-361 TCLFDSDPAAE
+361 TCLFDSDAAAE

-387 RGDPPKPLSAFAP
+387 RGDPPTPLSSFAP
-400 DATGSGKRVL
+400 DAPGSGKRVL

-429 GATVTVVRH
+429 GASVTEDRKEQAH
-438 VHALADAEAARA
+438 DKHKQKRKEKQMLSPGP
-450 TICWCCRRGRAGR
+450 GRPEDF
-463 RISAIAKTIDAA
+463 AIKKTIDAA
-475 LDKKLPIFGVC
+475 L
-486 LGVQAIGEYFGGQL
+486 E
-500 GQLGQPAHGRPSRV
+500 
-514 QVRGGRLMQNL
+514 
-525 PNEIVIGRYHS
+525 
-536 LYVER
+536 
-541 DSMPEVLTV
+541 
-550 TASTEDGVAMAIE
+550 
-563 HKTLAGRRRAVSP
+563 
-576 GIADVARRR
+576 
-585 SRPAHRGERVP
+585 
-596 AWRTD
+596 
-601 QLMIANRDPKEIPM
+601 
-615 TFEHDLKAAVRTIP
+615 
-629 DYPKPGILFR
+629 
-639 DITTLLGDARAFRR
+639 
-653 AVDELVQPW
+653 
-662 AGNKIDKVAGIEA
+662 
-675 RGFILGGAV
+675 
-684 AHQVSAGFVPIR
+684 
-696 KKGKLPHTT
+696 
-705 VRIAY
+705 
-710 SLEYGLDEMEM
+710 
-721 HADAIHPGE
+721 
-730 RVILVD
+730 
-736 DLIATGGT
+736 
-744 AEGAV
+744 
-749 KLMRQIGANVVAACF
+749 
-764 IIDLPDLGGAAKL
+764 
-777 RAMDVP
+777 
-783 VRTLMAFDGH
+783 

>member
-1 MRGAAPVDEDQ
+1 MNRTVFALPARSDYVTRAGLAITRVAEQFTGGANRLDDLVSLLDRRRGVVLSSGTTVPGRYESFDLGFSDPPLKLETVGVNFKLEALNERGQVLIAFLADVPREPCVVISEKTQSHLAGHIIRGDAPIEEDQ

-29 LGANDDPLLGLFGA
+29 FSANDDGLLGLFGA

-62 SDQRDIVLYVPDRL
+62 KDQRDIVLYVPDRL

-81 ATGRGVVLSY
+81 ATGRGVVISY

-97 KSTEGLPR
+97 KSTEGLPH
-105 ETAESVYAKTPRQG
+105 ETAESPYQKTPRQG

-157 ERSPAEVFQ
+157 DRSPAEVFQ
-166 RLCRINPSPYGALMN
+166 RLCVINPSPYGALMN

-213 ARGVDAIGDAEQ
+213 ARGTDAIGDAEQ

-289 SLDAFLTHA
+289 ALDAFLTHA

-312 QFVEDHERSSRRW
+312 QFVEDHERSPRRW

-429 GATVTVVRH
+429 GASVTVVRY
-438 VHALADAEAARA
+438 VHALDMLKQKR
-450 TICWCCRRGRAGR
+450 WDLLVLSPGPGRPEDFG
-463 RISAIAKTIDAA
+463 IKKTIAAA
-475 LDKKLPIFGVC
+475 LEDKLPVFGVC
-486 LGVQAIGEYFGGQL
+486 LGVQAIGEYFGGEL
-500 GQLGQPAHGRPSRV
+500 GQLTHPAHGRPSRV
-514 QVRGGRLMQNL
+514 QVRGGRLMRNL

-536 LYVER
+536 LFVER
-541 DSMPEVLTV
+541 DSMPDVLSV
-550 TASTEDGVAMAIE
+550 TASTEDGVAMALE
-563 HKTLAGRRRAVSP
+563 HKTLPVAGVQFHPES
-576 GIADVARRR
+576 
-585 SRPAHRGERVP
+585 
-596 AWRTD
+596 
-601 QLMIANRDPKEIPM
+601 LMSLSNEVGLRIVEN
-615 TFEHDLKAAVRTIP
+615 
-629 DYPKPGILFR
+629 
-639 DITTLLGDARAFRR
+639 AFR
-653 AVDELVQPW
+653 
-662 AGNKIDKVAGIEA
+662 
-675 RGFILGGAV
+675 
-684 AHQVSAGFVPIR
+684 
-696 KKGKLPHTT
+696 
-705 VRIAY
+705 
-710 SLEYGLDEMEM
+710 LD
-721 HADAIHPGE
+721 A
-730 RVILVD
+730 
-736 DLIATGGT
+736 
-744 AEGAV
+744 
-749 KLMRQIGANVVAACF
+749 
-764 IIDLPDLGGAAKL
+764 
-777 RAMDVP
+777 P
-783 VRTLMAFDGH
+783 VN

>member
-1 MRGAAPVDEDQ
+1 MNRTVFSLPERLDYRSRGGLSVTRLVEQFSGGANRLDALIDLLDRRRGVVLSSGTTVPGRYESFDLGFSDPPLVLETRGTDFSFIALNARGEVLIAFLNDVLREPCVVITERTATRLGGHIIRGAAPVEEDQ

-22 VRDLVAA
+22 VRELVARF
-29 LGANDDPLLGLFGA
+29 GADDDPLLGLFGA

-51 IEDLVQKRARE
+51 VEDLVQKRPRE
-62 SDQRDIVLYVPDRL
+62 ADQRDIVLYVPDRL
-76 LAYDR
+76 LVYDR
-81 ATGRGVVLSY
+81 ATARGVVLSY
-91 DFAWKG
+91 DFAWNG
-97 KSTEGLPR
+97 KSSAGLPR
-105 ETAESVYAKTPRQG
+105 ETADSVYGKGRQQG
-119 FADHAPGEY
+119 FTDHAPGEY
-128 QATVETARAAF
+128 QATVEIARAAF

-181 LGDGEFLVSA
+181 LGEGEFLVSA

-213 ARGVDAIGDAEQ
+213 ARGRDAIGDAEQ

-289 SLDAFLTHA
+289 ALDAFLTHA

-312 QFVEDHERSSRRW
+312 QFIEDHERSPRRW
-325 YAGAIGAVNF
+325 YAGAIGCVNF

-350 KDGLAEVRVGA
+350 KEGLAEVRVGA

-387 RGDPPKPLSAFAP
+387 RGDPPKPLSSTAP
-400 DATGSGKRVL
+400 DATGSGKQVL

-429 GATVTVVRH
+429 GAMVTVVRH
-438 VHALADAEAARA
+438 VHALDMLK
-450 TICWCCRRGRAGR
+450 RRKWDLLVLSPGPGRPEDFK
-463 RISAIAKTIDAA
+463 ISGTIDAA
-475 LDKKLPIFGVC
+475 LEKKLPIFGVC
-486 LGVQAIGEYFGGQL
+486 LGVQAIGEHFGGRL
-500 GQLGQPAHGRPSRV
+500 GQLSQPAHGRPSRV
-514 QVRGGRLMQNL
+514 QVRGGRLMQGL

-541 DSMPEVLTV
+541 DSMPDVLTV
-550 TASTEDGVAMAIE
+550 TASTEGGVAMAIE
-563 HKTLAGRRRAVSP
+563 HKNLPVGGVQFHPESLMSLGGEVGLRIVENAFRL
-576 GIADVARRR
+576 
-585 SRPAHRGERVP
+585 GERV
-596 AWRTD
+596 
-601 QLMIANRDPKEIPM
+601 N
-615 TFEHDLKAAVRTIP
+615 
-629 DYPKPGILFR
+629 
-639 DITTLLGDARAFRR
+639 
-653 AVDELVQPW
+653 
-662 AGNKIDKVAGIEA
+662 
-675 RGFILGGAV
+675 
-684 AHQVSAGFVPIR
+684 
-696 KKGKLPHTT
+696 
-705 VRIAY
+705 
-710 SLEYGLDEMEM
+710 
-721 HADAIHPGE
+721 
-730 RVILVD
+730 
-736 DLIATGGT
+736 
-744 AEGAV
+744 
-749 KLMRQIGANVVAACF
+749 
-764 IIDLPDLGGAAKL
+764 
-777 RAMDVP
+777 
-783 VRTLMAFDGH
+783 

>member
-1 MRGAAPVDEDQ
+1 MNRTVFSLPEHSEYLTHGGLSVRRAVEHFSGGASRLDKLIELLDRRRGVVLSSGTTVPGRYESFDLGFSDPPFVLQTSGVDFSLRALNERGEVLIAFLADTLREASVVFTDKTASRLAGHIIRGKAPIEEDQ

-22 VRDLVAA
+22 VRDLIANFAA
-29 LGANDDPLLGLFGA
+29 GEDALLGLFGA

-51 IEDLVQKRARE
+51 IEDLVQKRPRE
-62 SDQRDIVLYVPDRL
+62 KDQRDIVLYVPDRL

-81 ATGRGVVLSY
+81 ATSRGAVLSY
-91 DFAWKG
+91 DFAWQG
-97 KSTEGLPR
+97 NSTDGLSRQTPD
-105 ETAESVYAKTPRQG
+105 SVYANTNRQG
-119 FADHAPGEY
+119 FSDHAPGEY
-128 QATVETARAAF
+128 QATVELARAAF

-157 ERSPAEVFQ
+157 ERTPAEVFQ

-181 LGDGEFLVSA
+181 LGDGEYLVSA
-191 SPEMFVRSDGR
+191 SPEMFVRSDGK

-213 ARGVDAIGDAEQ
+213 ARGIDAIGDAEQ

-289 SLDAFLTHA
+289 ALDAFLTHA

-312 QFVEDHERSSRRW
+312 QFVEDHERSPRRW
-325 YAGAIGAVNF
+325 YAGAIGCVNF

-361 TCLFDSDPAAE
+361 TCLFDSNPAAE

-387 RGDPPKPLSAFAP
+387 RGDPARPLSSTAP
-400 DATGSGKRVL
+400 DATGSGKQVL

-429 GATVTVVRH
+429 GAQVTVVRY
-438 VHALADAEAARA
+438 VHALDLLKQRK
-450 TICWCCRRGRAGR
+450 WDLLVLSPGPGRPEDFG
-463 RISAIAKTIDAA
+463 ISGTIDAA
-475 LDKKLPIFGVC
+475 LKKKMPIFGVC

-500 GQLGQPAHGRPSRV
+500 GQLSQPAHGRPSRV
-514 QVRGGRLMQNL
+514 QIKGGRLMRSL

-541 DSMPEVLTV
+541 DSMPDVLEV

-563 HKTLAGRRRAVSP
+563 HKTLPVGGVQFHPESLMSL
-576 GIADVARRR
+576 G
-585 SRPAHRGERVP
+585 GEVGLRIVE
-596 AWRTD
+596 
-601 QLMIANRDPKEIPM
+601 N
-615 TFEHDLKAAVRTIP
+615 
-629 DYPKPGILFR
+629 
-639 DITTLLGDARAFRR
+639 AFR
-653 AVDELVQPW
+653 L
-662 AGNKIDKVAGIEA
+662 
-675 RGFILGGAV
+675 
-684 AHQVSAGFVPIR
+684 
-696 KKGKLPHTT
+696 
-705 VRIAY
+705 
-710 SLEYGLDEMEM
+710 
-721 HADAIHPGE
+721 
-730 RVILVD
+730 
-736 DLIATGGT
+736 
-744 AEGAV
+744 
-749 KLMRQIGANVVAACF
+749 
-764 IIDLPDLGGAAKL
+764 GAAIN
-777 RAMDVP
+777 
-783 VRTLMAFDGH
+783 

>member
-1 MRGAAPVDEDQ
+1 MTRAGLAITRVAEQFTGGASRLDDLVNLLDRRRGVVLSSGTTVPGRYESFDLGFSDPPLKLETTGVDFKLEALNERGQVLIAFLADVLREPCVVISEKTASRLAGHIIRGDAPVEEDQ
-12 RTRRASVMSL
+12 RTRRASVVSL

-29 LGANDDPLLGLFGA
+29 FSANDDGLLGLFGA

-91 DFAWKG
+91 DFTWKG
-97 KSTEGLPR
+97 RSTEGLPR
-105 ETAESVYAKTPRQG
+105 ETADSPYMKTPRQG

-157 ERSPAEVFQ
+157 DRSPAEVFQ
-166 RLCRINPSPYGALMN
+166 RLCVINPSPYGALMN

-213 ARGVDAIGDAEQ
+213 ARGTDAIGDAEQ

-289 SLDAFLTHA
+289 ALDAFLTHA

-312 QFVEDHERSSRRW
+312 QFVEDHERSPRRW

-387 RGDPPKPLSAFAP
+387 RGDPPKPLSTFAP

-429 GATVTVVRH
+429 GASVTVVRY
-438 VHALADAEAARA
+438 VHALDMLKQKR
-450 TICWCCRRGRAGR
+450 WDLLVLSPGPGRPEDFG
-463 RISAIAKTIDAA
+463 IKKTIDAA
-475 LDKKLPIFGVC
+475 LENKLPVFGVC
-486 LGVQAIGEYFGGQL
+486 LGVQAIGEYFGGEL
-500 GQLGQPAHGRPSRV
+500 GQLTHPAHGRPSRV
-514 QVRGGRLMQNL
+514 QVRGGRLMRNL

-541 DSMPEVLTV
+541 DSMPEVLSV
-550 TASTEDGVAMAIE
+550 TASTEDGVAMALE
-563 HKTLAGRRRAVSP
+563 HKTLPVAGVQFHPESLMSL
-576 GIADVARRR
+576 G
-585 SRPAHRGERVP
+585 GEVGLRIVE
-596 AWRTD
+596 
-601 QLMIANRDPKEIPM
+601 N
-615 TFEHDLKAAVRTIP
+615 
-629 DYPKPGILFR
+629 
-639 DITTLLGDARAFRR
+639 AFR
-653 AVDELVQPW
+653 
-662 AGNKIDKVAGIEA
+662 
-675 RGFILGGAV
+675 
-684 AHQVSAGFVPIR
+684 
-696 KKGKLPHTT
+696 
-705 VRIAY
+705 
-710 SLEYGLDEMEM
+710 LD
-721 HADAIHPGE
+721 A
-730 RVILVD
+730 
-736 DLIATGGT
+736 
-744 AEGAV
+744 
-749 KLMRQIGANVVAACF
+749 GAN
-764 IIDLPDLGGAAKL
+764 
-777 RAMDVP
+777 
-783 VRTLMAFDGH
+783 

>member
-1 MRGAAPVDEDQ
+1 MNRTVFSLPAKSEYLTNGGLAVARVVEQFTGGASRLDDLIALLDRRRGVVLSSGTTVPGRYESFDLGFADPPLVLETSGTDFALSALNPRGEVLIAFLADVLREPCVVISERSATKLSGHIIRGAAPVEEDQ

-22 VRDLVAA
+22 VRDMVAA
-29 LGANDDPLLGLFGA
+29 FASNADPLLGLFGA

-51 IEDLVQKRARE
+51 IEDIVQKRPRE
-62 SDQRDIVLYVPDRL
+62 ADQRDIVLYVPDRL

-81 ATGRGVVLSY
+81 ATGRGVVLTY

-97 KSTEGLPR
+97 KSTAGR
-105 ETAESVYAKTPRQG
+105 SHETGASVYARTPRQG

-128 QATVETARAAF
+128 QATVEVARAAF

-213 ARGVDAIGDAEQ
+213 ARGSDSIGDAEQ
-225 IRQLLNSE
+225 IRKLLNSE

-312 QFVEDHERSSRRW
+312 QFVEDHERSPRRW
-325 YAGAIGAVNF
+325 YAGAIGCVNF

-387 RGDPPKPLSAFAP
+387 RGDPPKPLSDFAP
-400 DATGSGKRVL
+400 DATGSGKNVL

-429 GATVTVVRH
+429 GANVTVVRH
-438 VHALADAEAARA
+438 VHAQEMLK
-450 TICWCCRRGRAGR
+450 RAGWDLLVLSPGPGR
-463 RISAIAKTIDAA
+463 PEDFGIAKTIGTA
-475 LDKKLPIFGVC
+475 LEKNLPIFGVC

-514 QVRGGRLMQNL
+514 QVRGGRLMRNL

-536 LYVER
+536 LFVER
-541 DSMPEVLTV
+541 DSVPDVLTV
-550 TASTEDGVAMAIE
+550 TATTEDGVAMVIE
-563 HKTLAGRRRAVSP
+563 HKSLPVAGVQFHPESLMSL
-576 GIADVARRR
+576 G
-585 SRPAHRGERVP
+585 GEVGLRIVE
-596 AWRTD
+596 
-601 QLMIANRDPKEIPM
+601 N
-615 TFEHDLKAAVRTIP
+615 
-629 DYPKPGILFR
+629 
-639 DITTLLGDARAFRR
+639 AFR
-653 AVDELVQPW
+653 
-662 AGNKIDKVAGIEA
+662 
-675 RGFILGGAV
+675 
-684 AHQVSAGFVPIR
+684 
-696 KKGKLPHTT
+696 
-705 VRIAY
+705 
-710 SLEYGLDEMEM
+710 LD
-721 HADAIHPGE
+721 AD
-730 RVILVD
+730 
-736 DLIATGGT
+736 
-744 AEGAV
+744 
-749 KLMRQIGANVVAACF
+749 
-764 IIDLPDLGGAAKL
+764 
-777 RAMDVP
+777 
-783 VRTLMAFDGH
+783 

>member
-1 MRGAAPVDEDQ
+1 MNRTVFSLPDKSEFRTASGLAIVRLSEQFTGDARRLDDLIDLLDRRCGVVLSSGTTVPGRYESFDLGFADPPLVLETTGTNFSLNALNARGEVLIAFIADMLREPCVVIEEKSATRLAGYIIRGDAPMEEDQ

-22 VRDLVAA
+22 VRDLIAA
-29 LGANDDPLLGLFGA
+29 FSANDDPLLGLYGA

-51 IEDLVQKRARE
+51 IEDLVRKRPRE
-62 SDQRDIVLYVPDRL
+62 ADQRDIVLFVPDRL

-81 ATGRGVVLSY
+81 ATARGAVLSY
-91 DFAWKG
+91 DFAWNG
-97 KSTEGLPR
+97 KSTAGLPR
-105 ETAESVYAKTPRQG
+105 DTAESIYAGTSRQG

-128 QATVETARAAF
+128 QATVATARAAF

-150 QLFAEPC
+150 QLFGEPC

-213 ARGVDAIGDAEQ
+213 ARGADAIGDAEQ

-245 DRNDKARVCV
+245 DRNDKARICV

-312 QFVEDHERSSRRW
+312 QFVEDHERSPRRW

-361 TCLFDSDPAAE
+361 TCLFDSEPAAE

-387 RGDPPKPLSAFAP
+387 RGDAPKPLSSIAP

-429 GATVTVVRH
+429 GASVTVVRH
-438 VHALADAEAARA
+438 VHAQEMLKRKGWDLLVLSPGP
-450 TICWCCRRGRAGR
+450 GRPEDFG
-463 RISAIAKTIDAA
+463 ISRTIDAA
-475 LDKKLPIFGVC
+475 LEKKLPIFGVC
-486 LGVQAIGEYFGGQL
+486 LGVQAIGEYFGGHL
-500 GQLGQPAHGRPSRV
+500 GQLTQPAHGRPSRV
-514 QVRGGRLMQNL
+514 QVRGGRLMRSL

-541 DSMPEVLTV
+541 DSMPDVLDV

-563 HKTLAGRRRAVSP
+563 HKTLPVGGVQFHPESLMSL
-576 GIADVARRR
+576 G
-585 SRPAHRGERVP
+585 GEVGLRIVE
-596 AWRTD
+596 
-601 QLMIANRDPKEIPM
+601 N
-615 TFEHDLKAAVRTIP
+615 
-629 DYPKPGILFR
+629 
-639 DITTLLGDARAFRR
+639 AFRLDVR
-653 AVDELVQPW
+653 A
-662 AGNKIDKVAGIEA
+662 N
-675 RGFILGGAV
+675 
-684 AHQVSAGFVPIR
+684 
-696 KKGKLPHTT
+696 
-705 VRIAY
+705 
-710 SLEYGLDEMEM
+710 
-721 HADAIHPGE
+721 
-730 RVILVD
+730 
-736 DLIATGGT
+736 
-744 AEGAV
+744 
-749 KLMRQIGANVVAACF
+749 
-764 IIDLPDLGGAAKL
+764 
-777 RAMDVP
+777 
-783 VRTLMAFDGH
+783 